1 MSKTKMFKKNGKIGV
16 IISPGFGSGFS
27 TTNNRMMAVDFDLVD
42 AFLKSDMTKFK
53 YIADEK
59 YGDWYDSGDMRFRVE
74 WVPEGSRFM
83 VQEYDGHESIVI
95 LDDTNTFVA
104 K

>member
-1 MSKTKMFKKNGKIGV
+1 MKMFKKNGKIGV

-27 TTNNRMMAVDFDLVD
+27 TTNDRMMAIDFDLVE
-42 AFLKSDMTKFK
+42 AFLKGDMTRFK

-59 YGDWYDSGDMRFRVE
+59 FGNWYDSGDMRFRVE

-83 VQEYDGHESIVI
+83 IQEYDGHESIII
-95 LDDTNTFVA
+95 LDDTNTFIA

>member
-95 LDDTNTFVA
+95 LDDTNTFLA

>member
-1 MSKTKMFKKNGKIGV
+1 MSKTKMFKKNGKVAV

-27 TTNNRMMAVDFDLVD
+27 TTNDRNMAIDFDLVD

-59 YGDWYDSGDMRFRVE
+59 YGDWYQSVDMRFKVE

-83 VQEYDGHESIVI
+83 VQEYDGHESLVI

-104 K
+104 A